1 VTAPGLLAGILF
13 DAEGERMTPSHTL
26 KKSKRYRYYVS
37 SHLVAGASD
46 GRGQRL
52 PATDI
57 ESIVIRRL
65 GDWLIDAPAVLDALA
80 GDVPAFGAAAQ
91 RTMVD
96 AIGRIAKR
104 WPEMPRDELR
114 QLLLAIDAR
123 IHAHVGRVDISLSAA
138 ALRQW
143 LTDPHT
149 GERDCNAS
157 RLDSATANP
166 GDEPPPDGSRIHLT
180 VAARL
185 QRVGIE
191 MKLIVGDGS
200 QPPDIDGGLVR
211 TLIRASRIREQLA
224 RDPGLSLADI
234 AEHEGIVPSYAT
246 RIYRLNFLAPD
257 IVEAMLDGR
266 QPPALTLR
274 KLLDDTRLPLD
285 WAEQRQRLGFA

>member
-1 VTAPGLLAGILF
+1 
-13 DAEGERMTPSHTL
+13 
-26 KKSKRYRYYVS
+26 
-37 SHLVAGASD
+37 
-46 GRGQRL
+46 
-52 PATDI
+52 
-57 ESIVIRRL
+57 
-65 GDWLIDAPAVLDALA
+65 
-80 GDVPAFGAAAQ
+80 
-91 RTMVD
+91 MVD

-143 LTDPHT
+143 LTDPH
-149 GERDCNAS
+149 GDERDYDAS
-157 RLDSATANP
+157 RFDSAMANP
-166 GDEPPPDGSRIHLT
+166 GDEPQPDGSRIHLT

-200 QPPDIDGGLVR
+200 QPPAIDGGLVR
-211 TLIRASRIREQLA
+211 TLIRANRIREQLA
-224 RDPGLSLADI
+224 RDPGLSLTDI

-266 QPPALTLR
+266 RPPTLTLR

-285 WAEQRQRLGFA
+285 WAEQRQNLGFA